1 MYKSNIETVESS
13 IANKDDKVRP
23 NLSFMLVIV
32 LFGGIFM
39 TSERF
44 INVENDAKAY
54 FIGVLL
60 ILFLLVCSI
69 TRRLFLLLYVNNTSL
84 L

>member
-69 TRRLFLLLYVNNTSL
+69 TRRLFLLLNVNNTSL